1 MQVFRAYFKV
11 MRASA
16 GAISIYVAI
25 FLGLS
30 VAFSL
35 AEAPQ
40 ETGDFAQTRTS
51 IAVINRDGEAP
62 LAQGLADYLADTS
75 GIVPYPDNPEKLQ
88 DALFFRN
95 VEYIAIIPAGFSADF
110 ASGRDCAVQKVIV
123 PGSIS
128 SRYVDMRIDKYLSTA
143 RLRRQYGGDQ
153 SEEQLVAAVG
163 ADLAQETPV
172 AVLPSS
178 ATNGAAQG
186 FVFYYRYFAYAVLA
200 TIMMGVSS
208 IMMAFNKP
216 DLLRRNLCAPIPA
229 RSRSLQLAAGHTV
242 FALGCWSVLVLFS
255 FVLYGRSLLSSGL
268 VWLYCLNTLAFTVV
282 SASIGFLIGS
292 SVKSVGAQAGAVN
305 VIANGMSF
313 MCGVFVPQSILSK
326 QVLDFGRFLPA
337 YWYVRANDAIS
348 ALYRPIAS
356 ALRPIYGDMLIQLG
370 FAAAIFATALLL
382 AKERQA
388 E

>member
-95 VEYIAIIPAGFSADF
+95 VEYIAIIPAGFSTDF
-110 ASGRDCAVQKVIV
+110 LSGRDCAVQKVTV
-123 PGSIS
+123 SGSIS
-128 SRYVDMRIDKYLSTA
+128 SRYVDMRIDKYLRTA
-143 RLRRQYGGDQ
+143 RLRHQYGGDQ
-153 SEEQLVAAVG
+153 SHEELAAAIR

-172 AVLPSS
+172 TVLPSS
-178 ATNGAAQG
+178 ATNGSERE

-200 TIMMGVSS
+200 TIMMGVSA

-216 DLLRRNLCAPIPA
+216 DLRRRSLCTPIPA
-229 RSRSLQLAAGHTV
+229 RSANLQLAVGHTI

-255 FVLYGRSLLSSGL
+255 FVLYGRNLLSSGL
-268 VWLYCLNTLAFTVV
+268 VWLYCMNTLAFTVV
-282 SASIGFLIGS
+282 SASIGFLVGS
-292 SVKSVGAQAGAVN
+292 SVRSNGAQAGAVN

-313 MCGVFVPQSILSK
+313 VCGVFVPQSILSK
-326 QVLDFGRFLPA
+326 HVLDFGRFLPA
-337 YWYVRANDAIS
+337 YWYVKANDAIS
-348 ALYRPIAS
+348 GLSRPTAS
-356 ALRPIYGDMLIQLG
+356 ALRPIYGDVLIQLA
-370 FAAAIFATALLL
+370 FAAAIFAVTLLL
-382 AKERQA
+382 TKERQA

>member
-1 MQVFRAYFKV
+1 MQVFKAYFKV

-95 VEYIAIIPAGFSADF
+95 VEYIAIIPAGFSTDF
-110 ASGRDCAVQKVIV
+110 LSGRDCAVQKVTV
-123 PGSIS
+123 SGSIS
-128 SRYVDMRIDKYLSTA
+128 SRYVDMRIDKYLRTA
-143 RLRRQYGGDQ
+143 RLRHQYGGDQ
-153 SEEQLVAAVG
+153 SHEELAAAIR

-172 AVLPSS
+172 TVLPSS
-178 ATNGAAQG
+178 ATNGSERE

-200 TIMMGVSS
+200 TIMMGVSA

-216 DLLRRNLCAPIPA
+216 DLRRRSLCTPIPA
-229 RSRSLQLAAGHTV
+229 RSANLQLAAGHTI

-255 FVLYGRSLLSSGL
+255 FVLYGRNLLSSGL
-268 VWLYCLNTLAFTVV
+268 VWLYCMNTLAFTVV
-282 SASIGFLIGS
+282 SASIGFLVGS
-292 SVKSVGAQAGAVN
+292 SVRSNGAQAGAVN

-313 MCGVFVPQSILSK
+313 VCGVFVPQSILSK
-326 QVLDFGRFLPA
+326 HVLDFGRFLPA
-337 YWYVRANDAIS
+337 YWYVKANDAIS
-348 ALYRPIAS
+348 GLSRPTAS
-356 ALRPIYGDMLIQLG
+356 ALRPIYGDVLIQLA
-370 FAAAIFATALLL
+370 FAAAIFAVTLLIT
-382 AKERQA
+382 KERQA

>member
-1 MQVFRAYFKV
+1 MQVFKAYFKV

-16 GAISIYVAI
+16 GAIAMYVAI

-35 AEAPQ
+35 AFASQEA
-40 ETGDFAQTRTS
+40 EGFAQTRTPV
-51 IAVINRDGEAP
+51 AVINRDEEAP
-62 LAQGLADYLADTS
+62 LAQGLVGYLEDTS
-75 GIVPYPDNPEKLQ
+75 RVVPYPDDPEKLQ

-110 ASGRDCAVQKVIV
+110 LSGLDCAVQKVTV

-128 SRYVDMRIDKYLSTA
+128 SRYVDMRIDKYLRTA
-143 RLRRQYGGDQ
+143 RLRHQYGGDQ
-153 SEEQLVAAVG
+153 SQEELAVAVR

-172 AVLPSS
+172 TVLPSS
-178 ATNGAAQG
+178 TANGSERG

-216 DLLRRNLCAPIPA
+216 DLARRNLCAPIPA
-229 RSRSLQLAAGHTV
+229 RSRSVQLAAGHTI

-282 SASIGFLIGS
+282 SAGIGFLVGS
-292 SVKSVGAQAGAVN
+292 SVRSAGAQAGAVN
-305 VIANGMSF
+305 VIANGMSLI
-313 MCGVFVPQSILSK
+313 CGVFVPQSILSR

-337 YWYVRANDAIS
+337 YWYVKASDAIS
-348 ALYRPIAS
+348 GLYRPTAG
-356 ALRPIYGDMLIQLG
+356 ALQPIYGDVLIQLA
-370 FAAAIFATALLL
+370 FAAAIFATTLLL
-382 AKERQA
+382 TKERQA

>member
-16 GAISIYVAI
+16 GTIAIYIVI

-30 VAFSL
+30 AAFSF
-35 AEAPQ
+35 AEAPR
-40 ETGDFAQTRTS
+40 EAGGFAQTRTP
-51 IAVINRDGEAP
+51 IAVINRDGDAP
-62 LAQGLADYLADTS
+62 LAQGLAGYLADT
-75 GIVPYPDNPEKLQ
+75 GRVVPYPDDPEKLQ

-110 ASGRDCAVQKVIV
+110 LSGRDCAVQKVTV

-143 RLRRQYGGDQ
+143 RLRYMYGGDQ
-153 SEEQLVAAVG
+153 SQEQLAADIR
-163 ADLAQETPV
+163 ADLAPEAPV
-172 AVLPSS
+172 TVVSSS
-178 ATNGAAQG
+178 ASNGSDKG

-200 TIMMGVSS
+200 TVMAGVSS
-208 IMMAFNKP
+208 IMMAFSKP
-216 DLLRRNLCAPIPA
+216 DLLRRSLCAPIPA

-242 FALGCWSVLVLFS
+242 FALGCWSLLVLFS

-268 VWLYCLNTLAFTVV
+268 VRLYCLNTLAFTVV
-282 SASIGFLIGS
+282 SASIGFLVGS

-313 MCGVFVPQSILSK
+313 IGGVFVPQSVLSK
-326 QVLDFGRFLPA
+326 QVLDVGRFLPA

-348 ALYRPIAS
+348 RLSRLSAG
-356 ALRPIYGDMLIQLG
+356 ALRPIYGDVLIQLA
-370 FAAAIFATALLL
+370 FAAAIFVTTLLL
-382 AKERQA
+382 TKERQA

>member
-16 GAISIYVAI
+16 GTIAIYIVI

-30 VAFSL
+30 MAFSF
-35 AEAPQ
+35 AEAPG
-40 ETGDFAQTRTS
+40 EAGGFAQTRTP
-51 IAVINRDGEAP
+51 IAVINRDRDAP
-62 LAQGLADYLADTS
+62 LAQGLAGYLADT
-75 GIVPYPDNPEKLQ
+75 GRVVPYPDDPEKLQ

-95 VEYIAIIPAGFSADF
+95 VQYIAIIPAGFSADF
-110 ASGRDCAVQKVIV
+110 LSGRDCAVQKVTV

-143 RLRRQYGGDQ
+143 RLRYMYGGDQ
-153 SEEQLVAAVG
+153 SQEQLAADIR
-163 ADLAQETPV
+163 ADLAPETPV
-172 AVLPSS
+172 TVVSSS
-178 ATNGAAQG
+178 ASNGSENG

-200 TIMMGVSS
+200 TVMMGVSS

-242 FALGCWSVLVLFS
+242 FALGCWSLLVLFS

-282 SASIGFLIGS
+282 SASIGFLVGS
-292 SVKSVGAQAGAVN
+292 SVKSIGAQAGAVN

-313 MCGVFVPQSILSK
+313 IGGVWVPQSIMSK
-326 QVLDFGRFLPA
+326 QVLDVGRFLPA
-337 YWYVRANDAIS
+337 YWYVKANDAIS
-348 ALYRPIAS
+348 RLSRLSAS
-356 ALRPIYGDMLIQLG
+356 ALRPIYGDVLIQLA
-370 FAAAIFATALLL
+370 FAAAIFATTLLL
-382 AKERQA
+382 TKERQA

>member
-16 GAISIYVAI
+16 GVIAIYVVI

-30 VAFSL
+30 MAFSF
-35 AEAPQ
+35 AEAPS
-40 ETGDFAQTRTS
+40 EAGGFAQTRTP
-51 IAVINRDGEAP
+51 IAVINRDGNAP
-62 LAQGLADYLADTS
+62 LAQGLAGYLADT
-75 GIVPYPDNPEKLQ
+75 GRVVPYPDDPEKLQ

-110 ASGRDCAVQKVIV
+110 LSGRDCAVQKVTV

-143 RLRRQYGGDQ
+143 RLRFMYGGGQ
-153 SEEQLVAAVG
+153 SQEQLAAAIR
-163 ADLAQETPV
+163 ADLAPETPV
-172 AVLPSS
+172 TVVSSS
-178 ATNGAAQG
+178 ASNGSENG

-200 TIMMGVSS
+200 TVMMGVSS

-242 FALGCWSVLVLFS
+242 FALGCWSLLVLFS

-282 SASIGFLIGS
+282 SASIGFLVGS
-292 SVKSVGAQAGAVN
+292 SVKSIGAQAGAVN

-313 MCGVFVPQSILSK
+313 IGGVWVPQSIMSK
-326 QVLDFGRFLPA
+326 QVLDVGRFLPA
-337 YWYVRANDAIS
+337 YWYVKANDAIS
-348 ALYRPIAS
+348 RLSRLSAS
-356 ALRPIYGDMLIQLG
+356 ALRPIYGDVLIQLA
-370 FAAAIFATALLL
+370 FAAAIFATTLLL
-382 AKERQA
+382 TKERQA

>member
-16 GAISIYVAI
+16 GAIAIYVAI

-30 VAFSL
+30 VAFSF
-35 AEAPQ
+35 AEGPQ
-40 ETGDFAQTRTS
+40 ETGDFAQTRTP
-51 IAVINRDGEAP
+51 IAVICRDGDAP
-62 LAQGLADYLADTS
+62 LAQGLTDYLADTS
-75 GIVPYPDNPEKLQ
+75 RVVPYPDDPEKLQ

-110 ASGRDCAVQKVIV
+110 LSGLDCAVQKVTV

-128 SRYVDMRIDKYLSTA
+128 SRYVDMRINKYLRTA
-143 RLRRQYGGDQ
+143 RLRHQYGGDQ
-153 SEEQLVAAVG
+153 SQEELAVAVR

-172 AVLPSS
+172 TVLPSS
-178 ATNGAAQG
+178 TANGSERG

-216 DLLRRNLCAPIPA
+216 DLARRNLCAPIPA
-229 RSRSLQLAAGHTV
+229 RSRSVQLAAGHTI

-268 VWLYCLNTLAFTVV
+268 VWLYCLNTLAFTIV
-282 SASIGFLIGS
+282 SASIGFLVGS

-305 VIANGMSF
+305 VIANAMSF
-313 MCGVFVPQSILSK
+313 IGGVFVPQSILSK
-326 QVLDFGRFLPA
+326 QVLDVGRFLPA
-337 YWYVRANDAIS
+337 YWYVKANDAIS
-348 ALYRPIAS
+348 RLPRPTAS
-356 ALRPIYGDMLIQLG
+356 ALRPIYGDVLIQLA
-370 FAAAIFATALLL
+370 FAAAIFATTLLL
-382 AKERQA
+382 TKERQA

>member
-1 MQVFRAYFKV
+1 MQVFKAYFKV

-16 GAISIYVAI
+16 GAIAIYVTI

-30 VAFSL
+30 VAFSF

-40 ETGDFAQTRTS
+40 EAGGFAQTRTP
-51 IAVINRDGEAP
+51 IAVINRDGDAP
-62 LAQGLADYLADTS
+62 LAQGLVGYLTDT
-75 GIVPYPDNPEKLQ
+75 GRVAPYPDDPEKLQ

-110 ASGRDCAVQKVIV
+110 LSGRDCAVQKVTV
-123 PGSIS
+123 SGSIS
-128 SRYVDMRIDKYLSTA
+128 GRYVDMRIDKYLRTA
-143 RLRRQYGGDQ
+143 RLRHQYGGDQ
-153 SEEQLVAAVG
+153 SQEELAATVR

-172 AVLPSS
+172 TVLSSS
-178 ATNGAAQG
+178 ATNGSAQG

-216 DLLRRNLCAPIPA
+216 DLRRRNLCAPIPA
-229 RSRSLQLAAGHTV
+229 RSRSLQLAAGHTI

-282 SASIGFLIGS
+282 SAGIGFLVGS
-292 SVKSVGAQAGAVN
+292 SVRSVGAQAGAVN
-305 VIANGMSF
+305 VISNGMSF
-313 MCGVFVPQSILSK
+313 ICGVFVPQSILSK
-326 QVLDFGRFLPA
+326 PVLSFGRFLPA
-337 YWYVRANDAIS
+337 YWYVKANDAIS
-348 ALYRPIAS
+348 GLSRATAG
-356 ALRPIYGDMLIQLG
+356 ALRPIYGDVLIQLA
-370 FAAAIFATALLL
+370 FAAAIFAATLLL
-382 AKERQA
+382 TKERQA

>member
-16 GAISIYVAI
+16 GAISIYIAI

-40 ETGDFAQTRTS
+40 EAERFAQTRTP
-51 IAVINRDGEAP
+51 IAVINRDGDAS
-62 LAQGLADYLADTS
+62 LARGLAGYLADTS
-75 GIVPYPDNPEKLQ
+75 RVVPYPDDPEKLQ
-88 DALFFRN
+88 DALFFRD
-95 VEYIAIIPAGFSADF
+95 VDYIAIIPAGFSADF
-110 ASGRDCAVQKVIV
+110 LSGRDCAVQNVTV
-123 PGSIS
+123 SGSIS
-128 SRYVDMRIDKYLSTA
+128 SRYLNMRIDKYLRTA
-143 RLRRQYGGDQ
+143 RLRHQYGGDQ
-153 SEEQLVAAVG
+153 SQEELAATVL

-172 AVLPSS
+172 TVLSSS
-178 ATNGAAQG
+178 AANGSERG

-216 DLLRRNLCAPIPA
+216 DLRRRNLCAPIPA

-242 FALGCWSVLVLFS
+242 FALGCWLLLVLVS

-282 SASIGFLIGS
+282 SASIGFLVGS

-305 VIANGMSF
+305 VIANGMCF
-313 MCGVFVPQSILSK
+313 IGGVFVPQSILSK
-326 QVLDFGRFLPA
+326 QVLDVGRFLPA
-337 YWYVRANDAIS
+337 YWYVKVNDALS
-348 ALYRPIAS
+348 GLSRPTAG
-356 ALRPIYGDMLIQLG
+356 AVRPIYGDILIQLA
-370 FAAAIFATALLL
+370 FAAAVFATTLLL
-382 AKERQA
+382 TKEREA

>member
-95 VEYIAIIPAGFSADF
+95 VEYIAIIPAGFSTDF
-110 ASGRDCAVQKVIV
+110 LSGRDCAVQKVTV
-123 PGSIS
+123 SGSIS
-128 SRYVDMRIDKYLSTA
+128 SRYVDMRIDKYLRTA
-143 RLRRQYGGDQ
+143 RLRHQYGGDQ
-153 SEEQLVAAVG
+153 SHEELAAAIR

-172 AVLPSS
+172 TVLPSS
-178 ATNGAAQG
+178 ATNGSERE

-200 TIMMGVSS
+200 TIMMGVSA

-216 DLLRRNLCAPIPA
+216 DLRRRSLCTPIPA
-229 RSRSLQLAAGHTV
+229 RSANLQLAAGHTI

-255 FVLYGRSLLSSGL
+255 FVLYGRNLLSSGL
-268 VWLYCLNTLAFTVV
+268 VWLYCMNTLAFTVV
-282 SASIGFLIGS
+282 SASIGFLVGS
-292 SVKSVGAQAGAVN
+292 SVRSNGAQAGAVN

-313 MCGVFVPQSILSK
+313 VCGVFVPQSILSK
-326 QVLDFGRFLPA
+326 HVLDFGRFLPA
-337 YWYVRANDAIS
+337 YWYVKANDAIS
-348 ALYRPIAS
+348 GLSRPTAS
-356 ALRPIYGDMLIQLG
+356 ALRPIYGDVLIQLA
-370 FAAAIFATALLL
+370 FAAAIFAVTLLIT
-382 AKERQA
+382 KERQA

>member
-16 GAISIYVAI
+16 GAIAIYVAI

-30 VAFSL
+30 VAFSF
-35 AEAPQ
+35 AEGPQ

-51 IAVINRDGEAP
+51 IAVICRDGDAP

-75 GIVPYPDNPEKLQ
+75 RIVPYPDNPEKLQ

-153 SEEQLVAAVG
+153 SEEQLVAAIG

-172 AVLPSS
+172 TVLPSS
-178 ATNGAAQG
+178 ATNGTAQG
-186 FVFYYRYFAYAVLA
+186 FGFYYRYFAYAVLA

-216 DLLRRNLCAPIPA
+216 DLLRRNLCAPISA

-242 FALGCWSVLVLFS
+242 FSLGCWLLLVLGS
-255 FVLYGRSLLSSGL
+255 FGLYGRSLLSSGL
-268 VWLYCLNTLAFTVV
+268 VWLYCLNSLAFTVV
-282 SASIGFLIGS
+282 SASIGFLVGG
-292 SVKSVGAQAGAVN
+292 SVKGIGAQAGAVN

-337 YWYVRANDAIS
+337 YWYVKANDAIS
-348 ALYRPIAS
+348 ALYRPTAS

>member
-16 GAISIYVAI
+16 GTIAIYVAI

-40 ETGDFAQTRTS
+40 ESAGFAQTRTS
-51 IAVINRDGEAP
+51 IAVINRDGDAP
-62 LAQGLADYLADTS
+62 LAQGLAGYLADTS
-75 GIVPYPDNPEKLQ
+75 TVVPYPDDPEKLQ

-282 SASIGFLIGS
+282 SASIGFLIGG